1 MKPVRLHPEARAE
14 LRAAVAFYRQQ
25 APGLGAE
32 LVAEARVVFD
42 RLAAMPGS
50 GSPAE
55 SDIRRAMLARFPF
68 TIVYYELEDEV
79 EVVAVMHQRRH
90 PGYWKHRTKGP

>member
-32 LVAEARVVFD
+32 LVAEMRVVFD
-42 RLAAMPGS
+42 RLAAMPSS

-55 SDIRRAMLARFPF
+55 SETRRALLARFPF
-68 TIVYYELEDEV
+68 SIVYHESEHEV
-79 EVVAVMHQRRH
+79 EIIAVMHQRRR
-90 PGYWKHRTKGP
+90 PGYWKYRTGAP